1 MVRCE
6 GDPTGPTV
14 PFENHQRQLRGLADV
29 TRPSLSRRWTPQD
42 DELLTTLLRHRRLSM
57 LAIAI
62 KLRRTPAAIS
72 ARVNHLKLMSNDNC
86 ALSANDQDTNV

>member
-1 MVRCE
+1 
-6 GDPTGPTV
+6 
-14 PFENHQRQLRGLADV
+14 
-29 TRPSLSRRWTPQD
+29 
-42 DELLTTLLRHRRLSM
+42 M